1 MSKCSFD
8 LAQDFDPTQSF
19 IFFQDHRVVHKD
31 FGQDY
36 SARRDEIYGSFCRGI
51 SFLLWGV
58 VFVCAVFQAKST
70 IQVRV
75 NCMLSFPLKM
85 KRVGDFFL
93 AFYSGFEDVLLSGFR
108 ALSEQQPI
116 AEDYSTF
123 K

>member
-75 NCMLSFPLKM
+75 NCMLSFPL
-85 KRVGDFFL
+85 
-93 AFYSGFEDVLLSGFR
+93 
-108 ALSEQQPI
+108 
-116 AEDYSTF
+116 
-123 K
+123 